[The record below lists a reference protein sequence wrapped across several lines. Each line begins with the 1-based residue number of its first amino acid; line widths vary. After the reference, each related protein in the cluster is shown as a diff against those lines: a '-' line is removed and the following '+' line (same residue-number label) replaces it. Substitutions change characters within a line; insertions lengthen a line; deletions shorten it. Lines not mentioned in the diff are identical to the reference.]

1 VDHGIAAIDE
11 TGTSDLVSQFAW
23 HPLHLPLQGLKSAPV
38 AARAIPAAAEV
49 PLGGEVGDDVVAQET
64 GRAGDGNSHGKRSS
78 LSGYWPLT

>member
-1 VDHGIAAIDE
+1 MDHGIAAIDE

-23 HPLHLPLQGLKSAPV
+23 HPLHLPLYGLESAPV

-49 PLGGEVGDDVVAQET
+49 SLGGEAGDDVVAQEAR
-64 GRAGDGNSHGKRSS
+64 GPGDGDSHGKRSS